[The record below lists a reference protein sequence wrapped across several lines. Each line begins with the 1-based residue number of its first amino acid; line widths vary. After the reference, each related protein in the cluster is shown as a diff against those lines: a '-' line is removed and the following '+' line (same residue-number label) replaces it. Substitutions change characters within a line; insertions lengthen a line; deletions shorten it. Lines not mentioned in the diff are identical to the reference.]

1 MRAFGSSAPANRS
14 YLAGAHRI
22 GQPVFPIPTGGPT
35 SVLLDSLGKRIAGHP
50 DWPDLPVVEQAIK
63 DTMDIKIEDHHLIDF
78 AKIHWEQ
85 RYGLPK
91 GLPPFNYIEWKTI
104 NGSVADERGHKRQ
117 GHGKAVADLS
127 DIKTWHV
134 DHKSIPLSAEATHAF
149 FRVLRNQTIDASD
162 WAYMITAQ
170 IRAES
175 TDLLSQSYK
184 EQLQYAA
191 ALAYR
196 STNVNNEAGEL
207 SSVEV
212 SVIDRLLNG
221 NPTVVTFI
229 PHLPA
234 KGYAPFNLNG
244 VKSTGHIP
252 TITSKNH
259 VLVVDEASGVFLW
272 YFAGGPLNGFRGG
285 FTSKEEAITWYKNW
299 LTNQGGRASA
309 KHKGNVY
316 PYYNSNFESYLI
328 LDESGR
334 WSLKKTFNFDL
345 SHWRREKADQLKL
358 LPIGNISYGRAMAD
372 QFFKATRADI
382 DSQYKQ
388 RNEQFTEDLRYWYD
402 FAATAAAILGVGT
415 SGHLSK
421 VLDFSVIAGGVG
433 VGGVTIANA
442 DNPNEVLEGIG
453 AIIEAAADTMEATGV
468 GDRLSRKSS
477 VIRNLFRGG
486 STKAYQRSAQKA
498 DLNQPASIVFENK
511 APHAL
516 QRELSQ
522 IWNSPQGE
530 SAYNAKKLDI
540 IKDDKHL
547 ECILYQGKGYTR
559 HQNGN
564 WFAIKLDLSLV
575 KDAEIDKSN
584 SSKQQNKNQQSIHD
598 VTARHTQVKNT
609 IKEISNG
616 KRVVVFSGFSGLGY
630 EDNVNLEST
639 LNTVLDREIELYGR
653 ENLLIVAG
661 ATEDGIGTVYE
672 IAKNKN
678 LNTFGI
684 VSEEAEKNDVPI
696 SSSCDRH
703 VFIPDANSSWQVLDP
718 SGESYMVSIANS
730 SNIKGKFYAFGGGSV
745 TVTELSEA
753 IKHGIDTEVFGD
765 FLPNP
770 EKVQQ
775 KIEKLKS
782 RGQNTENVDFTPLK
796 THLNNKT
803 NTVDSNNSFTKKLLS
818 KISKNNEGVAADS
831 QALALVDSTIL
842 SESEQASASEAI
854 IKSADQTAVITS
866 YAIAIT
872 PIRIKYKGPDG
883 KVVNGPVRISPTLKA
898 MLDGIAE
905 KQNEEGFTFVF
916 AYNKSKGIQNWHL
929 GHKRTDATHKVDP
942 DNPDSNPWIDVIKEY
957 NKQSNTP
964 ITNLEANFIIVGLD
978 PHGPAGSHHSKILA
992 NDNGVLGV
1000 TGASLGHVGK
1010 DHVADSGAFVAS
1022 QHLADHELNFFA
1034 NSTLQHAKA
1043 VSRLRVADGNVELE
1057 KITPSSFRAN
1067 FKRRLKNNPVN
1078 SPISQATNRL
1088 KDIVTQ
1094 TFGKGY
1100 NVLNVAFLHNKPSMN
1115 PAAHLTTRFN
1125 SSPIGKAIKQLF
1137 DTSLP
1142 GETIKIRNEYLDSDI
1157 RKLIIS
1163 AITKGVNI
1171 ELIQIDSDNKK
1182 NLSPKRELLLKEIRK
1197 LNSINQNSGRFTF
1210 YDHANRST
1218 TSKHN
1223 VKFGISRDH
1232 AKTYILERSDKDIII
1247 TGSYN
1252 LDDQSIYRSSES
1264 VLLIEVQDPLLRQRL
1279 FDNLKPIN

>member
-1 MRAFGSSAPANRS
+1 MKLTLLVLSISIVTLNTSSASNSSNNNFVSEKTHATSQTISSFKHNPSTLSLPNLNDRVDQILIDHFNKAGIDNPENIIVTVGIMTEANIDVPSNTALLSADWLSRQTRPTTFAWSQIPLLNFAKMRAFGSSAPANRS

-35 SVLLDSLGKRIAGHP
+35 SVLLDSQGKRIAGHP

-104 NGSVADERGHKRQ
+104 NGSVADERRHKRQ

-149 FRVLRNQTIDASD
+149 FRVLRNQTVDASD

-207 SSVEV
+207 SSVEI
-212 SVIDRLLNG
+212 STINQLLNG
-221 NPTVVTFI
+221 NQNVTAFI

-299 LTNQGGRASA
+299 LTNHGGRASA
-309 KHKGNVY
+309 KHKGDVY
-316 PYYNSNFESYLI
+316 PYYNSNFEAYLI
-328 LDESGR
+328 LDESGW

-388 RNEQFTEDLRYWYD
+388 RNEQFAEDLRYWYD

-442 DNPNEVLEGIG
+442 DNPSEVLEGIG

-477 VIRNLFRGG
+477 TIGNLFRGG
-486 STKAYQRSAQKA
+486 STKTYQRIAQKA
-498 DLNQPASIVFENK
+498 DLNQPVPIVFENK

-522 IWNSPQGE
+522 IWNSPQRE
-530 SAYNAKKLDI
+530 STYNARKLDI

-547 ECILYQGKGYTR
+547 ECILYQGKGYAR

-564 WFAIKLDLSLV
+564 WFSIKLDLSLV
-575 KDAEIDKSN
+575 KDAEIDKTN
-584 SSKQQNKNQQSIHD
+584 SSVHQNHI
-598 VTARHTQVKNT
+598 
-609 IKEISNG
+609 
-616 KRVVVFSGFSGLGY
+616 
-630 EDNVNLEST
+630 
-639 LNTVLDREIELYGR
+639 
-653 ENLLIVAG
+653 
-661 ATEDGIGTVYE
+661 
-672 IAKNKN
+672 NK
-678 LNTFGI
+678 
-684 VSEEAEKNDVPI
+684 
-696 SSSCDRH
+696 
-703 VFIPDANSSWQVLDP
+703 
-718 SGESYMVSIANS
+718 
-730 SNIKGKFYAFGGGSV
+730 
-745 TVTELSEA
+745 
-753 IKHGIDTEVFGD
+753 ID
-765 FLPNP
+765 
-770 EKVQQ
+770 
-775 KIEKLKS
+775 I
-782 RGQNTENVDFTPLK
+782 
-796 THLNNKT
+796 
-803 NTVDSNNSFTKKLLS
+803 NNSFTKKLFS

-872 PIRIKYKGPDG
+872 PIRIKYEGPDG

-929 GHKRTDATHKVDP
+929 GHKPTDASHKVDP

-957 NKQSNTP
+957 NKQSNIP

-992 NDNGVLGV
+992 NDNGILGV

-1022 QHLADHELNFFA
+1022 QHLAVHELNFFA
-1034 NSTLQHAKA
+1034 NSTLLHAKA
-1043 VSRLRVADGNVELE
+1043 VSRLKVADGNVELE
-1057 KITPSSFRAN
+1057 KITPSTFRAN
-1067 FKRRLKNNPVN
+1067 FKRRLKNEPVN
-1078 SPISQATNRL
+1078 SPLSPATNKL
-1088 KDIVTQ
+1088 KDIVTES
-1094 TFGKGY
+1094 FGKGY
-1100 NVLNVAFLHNKPSMN
+1100 SVLNVALLHNKPSIN
-1115 PAAHLTTRFN
+1115 PASHLTKRFN
-1125 SSPIGKAIKQLF
+1125 SSPIGKTIKQLF

-1264 VLLIEVQDPLLRQRL
+1264 VLLIEAQDPLLKQRL
-1279 FDNLKPIN
+1279 FDNLRPIH